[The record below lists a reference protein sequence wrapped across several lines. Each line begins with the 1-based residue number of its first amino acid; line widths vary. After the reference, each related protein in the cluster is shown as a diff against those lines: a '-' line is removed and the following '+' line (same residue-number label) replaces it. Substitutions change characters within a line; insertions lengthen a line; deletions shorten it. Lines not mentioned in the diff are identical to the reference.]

1 MILRNNMKNRRL
13 QLGLTQEEVAE
24 RMKIERTSYTM
35 YETGKRNPPLDKALK
50 IKEILQADDSIFINE
65 EDSEEMKKI
74 G

>member
-1 MILRNNMKNRRL
+1 MILRKNMKIRRL

-24 RMKIERTSYTM
+24 KMQIERTSYTM

-50 IKEILQADDSIFINE
+50 LKEVLQADDSIFID
-65 EDSEEMKKI
+65 EDESEVRKI